1 MVVVMVVV
9 VVFQMK
15 ISFAWFVACWKI
27 YCTRTLNVVNNQQKE
42 ENQRLV
48 RALVKHLFRVFV
60 CCWLHFVLC
69 IVLSGCCGWIIF
81 WKMCRYFCHFI
92 SHDSKNPFCPIKL
105 LVNCSKQLKRLM
117 DATFENFM
125 LDNTAATKNQ

>member
-1 MVVVMVVV
+1 MVVV

-27 YCTRTLNVVNNQQKE
+27 YCTRTLNIVNNQQKE

-48 RALVKHLFRVFV
+48 RALVKHLFRVFI

-69 IVLSGCCGWIIF
+69 IVLSGCWLDYF

-105 LVNCSKQLKRLM
+105 LVNCSTNGLWTQN
-117 DATFENFM
+117 FENFM
-125 LDNTAATKNQ
+125 LDCTLNTATKNQ